1 MRESCDAT
9 RDDWESHWD
18 DFVEASKL
26 NPAGAYRVR
35 LLLRRLRRSIRPG
48 SRLIDIGCGPGYL
61 LSEASRRF
69 PGIQA
74 RGVELSA
81 AAVQM
86 AQSRVPRAQFL
97 QRDLLRS
104 SNIPQSWADWADVAV
119 CSEVLEHVDRP
130 ELLLSNAR
138 ALLRPGSRLVLTVP
152 GGPISNFDRY
162 IGHRRHYTRP
172 DLEGLLHGAGF
183 TVERCDAEGFPVFNA
198 YRLMVIARGR
208 RLVEDAAAR
217 RMPQTS
223 AARVVA
229 SLFNAMFRM
238 SPPTRHWGWQLVAE
252 GLMES

>member
-1 MRESCDAT
+1 MPESFDAT

-18 DFVEASKL
+18 DFFEASKL

-35 LLLRRLRRSIRPG
+35 LLLRRLPRSMRPS

-61 LSEASRRF
+61 LSEACRRF
-69 PGIQA
+69 PGIEA

-86 AQSRVPRAQFL
+86 AESRVPRAQFL
-97 QRDLLRS
+97 QCDLLES
-104 SNIPQSWADWADVAV
+104 SNIPQSWVDWADVAV

-138 ALLRPGSRLVLTVP
+138 ALLAPGSRVVVTVP
-152 GGPISNFDRY
+152 GGPMSSFDRY

-208 RLVEDAAAR
+208 KLVEEAAVG
-217 RMPQTS
+217 RMPES
-223 AARVVA
+223 RVALVMA
-229 SLFNAMFRM
+229 TLFNAMFRM
-238 SPPTRHWGWQLVAE
+238 SPPTRRWGWQLVAE
-252 GLMES
+252 GLLES